1 MAELLKQPIILWEET
16 SRSRKTANR
25 FLDSAGIGEEQL
37 HVVARINDQ
46 EAVKNLVAG
55 GLGISLISERAARNF
70 VEEKRVLQFDLPVQ
84 NTRRLYLAHRRECI
98 LSSHMK
104 EFLAFARK
112 NTGDPLR
119 RAGRNKKFQQH
130 KMFFRNDLLFPK
142 HAI

>member
-55 GLGISLISERAARNF
+55 GLGISQISPFRTPAASIW
-70 VEEKRVLQFDLPVQ
+70 PTGG
-84 NTRRLYLAHRRECI
+84 NT
-98 LSSHMK
+98 S
-104 EFLAFARK
+104 
-112 NTGDPLR
+112 
-119 RAGRNKKFQQH
+119 
-130 KMFFRNDLLFPK
+130 FRP
-142 HAI
+142 I